1 MALIICPE
9 CGKQVSDQS
18 DQCVYCGYPI
28 KQNTNCTINGIK
40 FDLGFLLDD
49 KIEYGTKC
57 RMFALQHGCE
67 IGQSRYYIDKII
79 ETGIIPKTL
88 TVKTVD
94 DVIKEQETLKPHCPV
109 VQLIYKKYQELNG
122 GFLLDCLVWQVVIL
136 VRVCVVKSVGING
149 DVRTQ
154 R

>member
-40 FDLGFLLDD
+40 SDLGFLFDD

-57 RMFALQHGCE
+57 RMFALQNGCE

-94 DVIKEQETLKPHCPV
+94 DVIKEQETLKPHCPTCGSTDI
-109 VQLIYKKYQELNG
+109 QKISGTKRWLSTGLFGLASSDIGKSMCCKKCGYK
-122 GFLLDCLVWQVVIL
+122 W
-136 VRVCVVKSVGING
+136 
-149 DVRTQ
+149 
-154 R
+154 

>member
-57 RMFALQHGCE
+57 RMFALQDVCE

-94 DVIKEQETLKPHCPV
+94 DVIKEQETLKPHCPTCGSTDI
-109 VQLIYKKYQELNG
+109 QKISGTKRWLSTGLFGLASSDIGKSMCCKKCGYK
-122 GFLLDCLVWQVVIL
+122 W
-136 VRVCVVKSVGING
+136 
-149 DVRTQ
+149 
-154 R
+154 